1 MFGKKEEKSF
11 KYPGIRMAMDG
22 NGAVIMCE
30 REASDA
36 AGAYP
41 ITPSTQMGEYWAEET
56 AKGHVNVSDRSLI
69 FIEPESEHA
78 AAAVTAG
85 MSMTGLRATNFSS
98 AQGIAF
104 MHESL
109 YAAVGKRLPYVLNIG
124 CRAITKASLNVHCGH
139 DDFHCIDD
147 TGFFQVFANNAQGAA
162 DLNLIGRKIAE
173 LSLTPAAVAQDGFL
187 TTHLIEP
194 LQVPERELI
203 AEYLGLPEDEI
214 ECPTPAQK
222 LLFGETRR
230 RVPAIWD
237 VDNPMLSGSV
247 QNQDAYMQ
255 TTAAQRPYFFQH
267 IPEIADQAMEEYYQL
282 TGRRYERIGCYN
294 TEKADYLI
302 VGMGSMIVQAH
313 GLADYLEKTRKLK
326 IGVVDI
332 TMFRPF
338 PGDLLGQIL
347 KGKKGVCVLERTDQP
362 LAEDLPLMRELRSVV
377 SKCIENGQAK
387 AGKLAQ
393 PYEKYDSYSS
403 FADAPHLYSGAY
415 GLGSRDLQPEA
426 LIAAIENMLPDGS
439 QRKFFYLGIDFV
451 RDADTPKQEIH
462 IQKLLEAYP
471 DIGDMAL
478 RGSENPNLM
487 PEGSITV
494 RMHSVGGWGAITTG
508 KNLVMTLYDLLGYEI
523 KANPKYG
530 SEKKGQP
537 TTYYLSAAP
546 TPIPLNCEY
555 HYVDVVL
562 SPDPNVFGHSNP
574 LAGLKQGGTLIIQ
587 SYLGS
592 ADEVWESFPRW
603 MQQQVI
609 DNEIH
614 VFYVDGFKIAKEE
627 ASDAELQ
634 LRMQGN
640 AFQGAF
646 FAGSP
651 LMEMAG
657 LDEKKLFSA
666 IESQLEAKFGSKGR
680 RVVEDNLR
688 VVRRGFDE
696 IHEITNKT
704 IGSRAQLPVKK
715 EIGMPVMLKQ
725 LPEAEGGIS
734 DIHRF
739 WEQTGSFYATGKGNE
754 NLADP
759 YQALSLMPA
768 STGVFRDM
776 TQIRFDYPKWVA
788 ENCTACGDCYTICP
802 DSAIPGLVN
811 KVSDVFATAINRIE
825 TAGRPTQY
833 LRRESRNVEKRLREL
848 LEEAGEAANVRS
860 VLDQAVLET
869 IGAAEIEED
878 ARAAL
883 EEEFGLFLQALGEF
897 DFSVTK
903 PYWNNMEKKS
913 KNSGGL
919 FSITV
924 NPYTCK
930 GCMECVTICED
941 DALVA
946 THQDEA
952 AIARMRDDWNFWLD
966 LPTSDPSF
974 NRIDDLDEKVG
985 ALQTLLMDKEN
996 YNSLSCGDGACLG
1009 CGEKTIIHLFTSTVT
1024 ALMQPRVKQ
1033 QIEKIDK
1040 LIEQLEQHIRLKLAE
1055 GVDLSSSKAISEA
1068 MSGSEESD
1076 LTLSGLSENL
1086 DSDHEKTVI
1095 DREWLQSTT
1104 RLLDEL
1110 RDLKWRYTEGETNNG
1125 RAEMGIVNA
1134 TGCTSV
1140 WGSTYPF
1147 NPYPFPWASH
1157 LFQDSPSVAMGLF
1170 EGHMRKMANGFATIR
1185 KAELELAGKYNA
1197 VEHGAF
1203 FQQFNWKQFNE
1214 EEWLLCPP
1222 VVSVGGD
1229 GAMYDIGF
1237 QNLSRAL
1244 ASGMPVKV
1252 LVLDTQV
1259 YSNTGGQACT
1269 SGYIGQVADM
1279 SPYGKAWKG
1288 KEEIR
1293 KEVSLIGIAH
1303 RTTYVLQGTIS
1314 NTTHLLEGYIDG
1326 LNSRHPALF
1335 NIYAV
1340 CPPEHGVGDD
1350 IAFRQSKMAVESRA
1364 YPLMKYDPDAGE
1376 TIEDC
1381 IDLDGNP
1388 SLDDDWPTY
1397 TIDYLDDKGE
1407 ACKLEVPMTFADFA
1421 VTEGRF
1427 RKQFRTAPPETWNDD
1442 MVAMHEFLEMDED
1455 DREGK
1460 FPYIWGVDSKNRLM
1474 RIICAQE
1481 IAKSCQERR
1490 QFWRQLKG
1498 VAGEMNKVDV
1508 DALVDQAKVDMAN
1521 RLSSTLLSMAASGN
1535 ADALAGSISA
1545 NGSNGA
1551 AAPAGSNGADSA
1563 DYEPV
1568 WIETPECTACDEC
1581 IEINPKI
1588 FAYNDEKKAI
1598 IVDPKG
1604 GKFKDIVKAAEKCTA
1619 ACIHPG
1625 SPWNATEK
1633 DLEKFVKRAA
1643 KFQ

>member
-1 MFGKKEEKSF
+1 M
-11 KYPGIRMAMDG
+11 
-22 NGAVIMCE
+22 
-30 REASDA
+30 
-36 AGAYP
+36 
-41 ITPSTQMGEYWAEET
+41 
-56 AKGHVNVSDRSLI
+56 
-69 FIEPESEHA
+69 
-78 AAAVTAG
+78 
-85 MSMTGLRATNFSS
+85 
-98 AQGIAF
+98 
-104 MHESL
+104 
-109 YAAVGKRLPYVLNIG
+109 
-124 CRAITKASLNVHCGH
+124 
-139 DDFHCIDD
+139 
-147 TGFFQVFANNAQGAA
+147 
-162 DLNLIGRKIAE
+162 
-173 LSLTPAAVAQDGFL
+173 
-187 TTHLIEP
+187 
-194 LQVPERELI
+194 
-203 AEYLGLPEDEI
+203 
-214 ECPTPAQK
+214 
-222 LLFGETRR
+222 
-230 RVPAIWD
+230 IWD

-267 IPEIADQAMEEYYQL
+267 IPEIADQVMEEYYQL

-294 TEKADYLI
+294 TEEADYVI

-313 GLADYLEKTRKLK
+313 GVADYLQKTRKLNV
-326 IGVVDI
+326 GVVDI

-338 PGDLLGQIL
+338 PGDLLGAVL

-362 LAEDLPLMRELRSVV
+362 LAEDLPLMREVRSAI
-377 SKCIENGQAK
+377 SKCIENGQAD
-387 AGKLAQ
+387 AGKQAH
-393 PYEKYDSYSS
+393 PYPKYGSYTRFS
-403 FADAPHLYSGAY
+403 DAPHLYSGAY

-426 LIAAIENMLPDGS
+426 LIGAIENMLPEGGHH
-439 QRKFFYLGIDFV
+439 KFFYLGIDFI
-451 RDADTPKQEIH
+451 READTPKQEIH
-462 IQKLLEAYP
+462 IQRLLEAYP
-471 DIGDMAL
+471 DIGKMAL

-562 SPDPNVFGHSNP
+562 SPDPNVFAHSNP

-587 SYLGS
+587 SNLGS
-592 ADEVWESFPRW
+592 ADEVWQTFPRW
-603 MQQQVI
+603 MQQQIV

-614 VFYVDGFKIAKEE
+614 VFYVDGFKIAREE

-657 LDEKKLFSA
+657 LDEKKLFTA
-666 IESQLEAKFGSKGR
+666 IEDQLEHKFGSKGR

-696 IHEITNKT
+696 LHEITNKVVGAT
-704 IGSRAQLPVKK
+704 AQMPVKK
-715 EIGMPVMLKQ
+715 ELGMPVMLKQ
-725 LPEAEGGIS
+725 LPEADGGIS
-734 DIHRF
+734 DVHRF
-739 WEQTGSFYATGKGNE
+739 WEQTGSFYATGKGSD

-759 YQALSLMPA
+759 YQALSLIPA
-768 STGVFRDM
+768 SSGVFRDM

-788 ENCTACGDCYTICP
+788 ENCTACGDCYTVCP

-811 KVSDVFATAINRIE
+811 TLGDIFNTAINRIE
-825 TAGRPTQY
+825 TGGRPTQY

-848 LEEAGEAANVRS
+848 LNEAGEAANVRER
-860 VLDQAVLET
+860 LDQAVLET
-869 IGAAEIEED
+869 IGAAEIEEA
-878 ARAAL
+878 ARPKL

-903 PYWNNMEKKS
+903 PYWTNMEKKS

-930 GCMECVTICED
+930 GCMECVEICED
-941 DALVA
+941 DALA
-946 THQDEA
+946 STHQDEA
-952 AIARMRDDWNFWLD
+952 AIQRMRDDWNIWLD
-966 LPTSDPSF
+966 LPTSHPSF
-974 NRIDDLDEKVG
+974 NRIDDLEEKIG
-985 ALQTLLMDKEN
+985 ALHTLLLDKEN
-996 YNSLSCGDGACLG
+996 YNSMSCGDGACFG

-1033 QIEKIDK
+1033 HLEKIDR
-1040 LIEQLEQHIRLKLAE
+1040 LIGELEQHVRLKLAA
-1055 GVDLSSSKAISEA
+1055 GVDLSDSSAIAEA
-1068 MSGSEESD
+1068 VSSNEAGD
-1076 LTLSGLSENL
+1076 LTLSNLSENL
-1086 DSDHEKTVI
+1086 DSGHEKTLI
-1095 DREWLQSTT
+1095 DREWLQWATQ
-1104 RLLDEL
+1104 LLDQL
-1110 RDLKWRYTEGETNNG
+1110 RQLKWHYVEGVTKRG

-1170 EGHMRKMANGFATIR
+1170 EGHMRKMANGFAAIR
-1185 KAELELAGKYNA
+1185 KAELELAGKYNPA
-1197 VEHGAF
+1197 EHGDYF
-1203 FQQFNWKQFNE
+1203 KQFSWNDFND
-1214 EEWLLCPP
+1214 EEWNLCPP

-1244 ASGMPVKV
+1244 ASGMPIKV

-1269 SGYIGQVADM
+1269 SGYIGQIADM

-1314 NTTHLLEGYIDG
+1314 NTTHLIEGYIDG
-1326 LNSRHPALF
+1326 LISRRPALF

-1340 CPPEHGVGDD
+1340 CPPEHGIGDD
-1350 IAFRQSKMAVESRA
+1350 VAFKQSKLAVESRA
-1364 YPLMKYDPDAGE
+1364 YPLIKYDPDAGVS
-1376 TIEDC
+1376 IEDC
-1381 IDLDGNP
+1381 IDLEGNP
-1388 SLDDDWPTY
+1388 AMDDDWPMY
-1397 TIDYLDDKGE
+1397 SIDYENEKGE

-1427 RKQFRTAPPETWNDD
+1427 RKQFRMAPPETWNDN
-1442 MVAMHEFLEMDED
+1442 MVPIHEFIDLDED

-1460 FPYIWGVDSKNRLM
+1460 FPFIWGVDSKNRLM
-1474 RIICAQE
+1474 RIICAEE
-1481 IAKSCQERR
+1481 IARSCDERR

-1498 VAGEMNKVDV
+1498 IAGELDKVDV
-1508 DALVDQAKVDMAN
+1508 NALVNQAKVDMAN
-1521 RLSSTLLSMAASGN
+1521 RLSSTLLSLAATGN
-1535 ADALAGSISA
+1535 AEALASISA
-1545 NGSNGA
+1545 NVPGNGA
-1551 AAPAGSNGADSA
+1551 PAPAAEAIG

-1568 WIETPECTACDEC
+1568 WVETPECTACDEC
-1581 IEINPKI
+1581 IEINPGI
-1588 FAYNDEKKAI
+1588 FAYNEDKKAV
-1598 IVDPKG
+1598 IVNPQAG
-1604 GKFKDIVKAAEKCTA
+1604 QYKDIVKAAEKCTA
-1619 ACIHPG
+1619 GCIHPG
-1625 SPWNATEK
+1625 TPWNASEK
-1633 DLEKFVKRAA
+1633 DLDKLLKRAA
-1643 KFQ
+1643 KYQ

>member
-1 MFGKKEEKSF
+1 
-11 KYPGIRMAMDG
+11 
-22 NGAVIMCE
+22 
-30 REASDA
+30 
-36 AGAYP
+36 
-41 ITPSTQMGEYWAEET
+41 
-56 AKGHVNVSDRSLI
+56 
-69 FIEPESEHA
+69 
-78 AAAVTAG
+78 
-85 MSMTGLRATNFSS
+85 
-98 AQGIAF
+98 
-104 MHESL
+104 
-109 YAAVGKRLPYVLNIG
+109 
-124 CRAITKASLNVHCGH
+124 
-139 DDFHCIDD
+139 
-147 TGFFQVFANNAQGAA
+147 
-162 DLNLIGRKIAE
+162 
-173 LSLTPAAVAQDGFL
+173 
-187 TTHLIEP
+187 
-194 LQVPERELI
+194 
-203 AEYLGLPEDEI
+203 
-214 ECPTPAQK
+214 
-222 LLFGETRR
+222 
-230 RVPAIWD
+230 
-237 VDNPMLSGSV
+237 
-247 QNQDAYMQ
+247 
-255 TTAAQRPYFFQH
+255 
-267 IPEIADQAMEEYYQL
+267 
-282 TGRRYERIGCYN
+282 
-294 TEKADYLI
+294 
-302 VGMGSMIVQAH
+302 
-313 GLADYLEKTRKLK
+313 
-326 IGVVDI
+326 
-332 TMFRPF
+332 
-338 PGDLLGQIL
+338 
-347 KGKKGVCVLERTDQP
+347 
-362 LAEDLPLMRELRSVV
+362 
-377 SKCIENGQAK
+377 
-387 AGKLAQ
+387 
-393 PYEKYDSYSS
+393 
-403 FADAPHLYSGAY
+403 
-415 GLGSRDLQPEA
+415 
-426 LIAAIENMLPDGS
+426 
-439 QRKFFYLGIDFV
+439 
-451 RDADTPKQEIH
+451 
-462 IQKLLEAYP
+462 
-471 DIGDMAL
+471 
-478 RGSENPNLM
+478 
-487 PEGSITV
+487 
-494 RMHSVGGWGAITTG
+494 
-508 KNLVMTLYDLLGYEI
+508 
-523 KANPKYG
+523 
-530 SEKKGQP
+530 
-537 TTYYLSAAP
+537 
-546 TPIPLNCEY
+546 
-555 HYVDVVL
+555 
-562 SPDPNVFGHSNP
+562 
-574 LAGLKQGGTLIIQ
+574 
-587 SYLGS
+587 
-592 ADEVWESFPRW
+592 
-603 MQQQVI
+603 

-666 IESQLEAKFGSKGR
+666 IESQLVAKFGSKGR

-704 IGSRAQLPVKK
+704 IGSSAQLPVKK

-725 LPEAEGGIS
+725 LPEADGGIS
-734 DIHRF
+734 DVHRF

-833 LRRESRNVEKRLREL
+833 LRKESRNVEKRLRAL
-848 LEEAGEAANVRS
+848 LEEAGEAANVRT

-869 IGAAEIEED
+869 IAAAEIEED
-878 ARAAL
+878 ARATL
-883 EEEFGLFLQALGEF
+883 EEEFGLFLQAMGEF
-897 DFSVTK
+897 DFSITK

-952 AIARMRDDWNFWLD
+952 AITRMRDDWNFWLD

-974 NRIDDLDEKVG
+974 NRIDDLDEKIG

-1095 DREWLQSTT
+1095 DREWLQYVTQ
-1104 RLLDEL
+1104 LLDEL
-1110 RDLKWRYTEGETNNG
+1110 RDLKWRYSEGETNNG

-1197 VEHGAF
+1197 IEHGAF
-1203 FQQFNWKQFNE
+1203 FQQFNWKQFSE

-1252 LVLDTQV
+1252 MVLDTQV

-1326 LNSRHPALF
+1326 LNSRRPALF

-1376 TIEDC
+1376 TIEEC

-1397 TIDYLDDKGE
+1397 TIDYQDDKGE

-1427 RKQFRTAPPETWNDD
+1427 RKQFRMAPPETWNDD
-1442 MVAMHEFLEMDED
+1442 MVPMNEFLEMDED

-1481 IAKSCQERR
+1481 IAKSCEERR

-1545 NGSNGA
+1545 NGSNGSA
-1551 AAPAGSNGADSA
+1551 AAAGNNGAA
-1563 DYEPV
+1563 AEDYEPV

-1598 IVDPKG
+1598 ITDPKG
-1604 GKFKDIVKAAEKCTA
+1604 GQFKDIVKAAEKCTA

-1625 SPWNATEK
+1625 TPWNATEK

>member
-1 MFGKKEEKSF
+1 
-11 KYPGIRMAMDG
+11 
-22 NGAVIMCE
+22 
-30 REASDA
+30 
-36 AGAYP
+36 
-41 ITPSTQMGEYWAEET
+41 
-56 AKGHVNVSDRSLI
+56 
-69 FIEPESEHA
+69 
-78 AAAVTAG
+78 
-85 MSMTGLRATNFSS
+85 
-98 AQGIAF
+98 
-104 MHESL
+104 
-109 YAAVGKRLPYVLNIG
+109 
-124 CRAITKASLNVHCGH
+124 
-139 DDFHCIDD
+139 
-147 TGFFQVFANNAQGAA
+147 
-162 DLNLIGRKIAE
+162 
-173 LSLTPAAVAQDGFL
+173 
-187 TTHLIEP
+187 
-194 LQVPERELI
+194 
-203 AEYLGLPEDEI
+203 
-214 ECPTPAQK
+214 
-222 LLFGETRR
+222 
-230 RVPAIWD
+230 
-237 VDNPMLSGSV
+237 
-247 QNQDAYMQ
+247 
-255 TTAAQRPYFFQH
+255 
-267 IPEIADQAMEEYYQL
+267 
-282 TGRRYERIGCYN
+282 
-294 TEKADYLI
+294 
-302 VGMGSMIVQAH
+302 
-313 GLADYLEKTRKLK
+313 
-326 IGVVDI
+326 
-332 TMFRPF
+332 
-338 PGDLLGQIL
+338 
-347 KGKKGVCVLERTDQP
+347 
-362 LAEDLPLMRELRSVV
+362 
-377 SKCIENGQAK
+377 
-387 AGKLAQ
+387 
-393 PYEKYDSYSS
+393 
-403 FADAPHLYSGAY
+403 
-415 GLGSRDLQPEA
+415 
-426 LIAAIENMLPDGS
+426 
-439 QRKFFYLGIDFV
+439 
-451 RDADTPKQEIH
+451 
-462 IQKLLEAYP
+462 
-471 DIGDMAL
+471 
-478 RGSENPNLM
+478 
-487 PEGSITV
+487 
-494 RMHSVGGWGAITTG
+494 
-508 KNLVMTLYDLLGYEI
+508 
-523 KANPKYG
+523 
-530 SEKKGQP
+530 KKGQP

-562 SPDPNVFGHSNP
+562 SPDANVFGHSNP

-587 SYLGS
+587 SDLGS

-603 MQQQVI
+603 MQQQII

-614 VFYVDGFKIAKEE
+614 VFYLDGFKIAKEE

-666 IESQLEAKFGSKGR
+666 IESQLVAKFGSKGR

-704 IGSRAQLPVKK
+704 IGSSAQLPVKK

-725 LPEAEGGIS
+725 LPEADGGIS
-734 DIHRF
+734 DVHRF

-833 LRRESRNVEKRLREL
+833 LRKESRNVEKRLRAL
-848 LEEAGEAANVRS
+848 LEEAGEAANVRT

-869 IGAAEIEED
+869 IAAAEIEED
-878 ARAAL
+878 ARATL
-883 EEEFGLFLQALGEF
+883 EEEFGLFLQAMGEF
-897 DFSVTK
+897 DFSITK

-952 AIARMRDDWNFWLD
+952 AITRMRDDWNFWLD

-974 NRIDDLDEKVG
+974 NRIDDLDEKIG

-1095 DREWLQSTT
+1095 DREWLQSVTQ
-1104 RLLDEL
+1104 LLDEL
-1110 RDLKWRYTEGETNNG
+1110 RDLKWRYSEGETNNG

-1197 VEHGAF
+1197 IEHGAF
-1203 FQQFNWKQFNE
+1203 FQQFNWKQFSE

-1326 LNSRHPALF
+1326 LNSRRPALF

-1376 TIEDC
+1376 TIEEC

-1397 TIDYLDDKGE
+1397 TIDYQDDKGE

-1427 RKQFRTAPPETWNDD
+1427 RKQFRMAPPETWNDD
-1442 MVAMHEFLEMDED
+1442 MVPMNEFLEMDED

-1460 FPYIWGVDSKNRLM
+1460 FPYIWGVDRKNRLM

-1481 IAKSCQERR
+1481 IAKSCEERR

-1545 NGSNGA
+1545 NGSNGTA
-1551 AAPAGSNGADSA
+1551 AAAGSNGAA
-1563 DYEPV
+1563 AEDYEPV

-1598 IVDPKG
+1598 ITDPKG
-1604 GKFKDIVKAAEKCTA
+1604 GQFKDIVKAAEKCTA

-1625 SPWNATEK
+1625 TPWNATEK

>member
-1 MFGKKEEKSF
+1 
-11 KYPGIRMAMDG
+11 
-22 NGAVIMCE
+22 
-30 REASDA
+30 
-36 AGAYP
+36 
-41 ITPSTQMGEYWAEET
+41 
-56 AKGHVNVSDRSLI
+56 
-69 FIEPESEHA
+69 
-78 AAAVTAG
+78 
-85 MSMTGLRATNFSS
+85 
-98 AQGIAF
+98 
-104 MHESL
+104 
-109 YAAVGKRLPYVLNIG
+109 
-124 CRAITKASLNVHCGH
+124 
-139 DDFHCIDD
+139 
-147 TGFFQVFANNAQGAA
+147 
-162 DLNLIGRKIAE
+162 
-173 LSLTPAAVAQDGFL
+173 
-187 TTHLIEP
+187 
-194 LQVPERELI
+194 
-203 AEYLGLPEDEI
+203 
-214 ECPTPAQK
+214 
-222 LLFGETRR
+222 
-230 RVPAIWD
+230 
-237 VDNPMLSGSV
+237 
-247 QNQDAYMQ
+247 
-255 TTAAQRPYFFQH
+255 
-267 IPEIADQAMEEYYQL
+267 
-282 TGRRYERIGCYN
+282 
-294 TEKADYLI
+294 
-302 VGMGSMIVQAH
+302 
-313 GLADYLEKTRKLK
+313 
-326 IGVVDI
+326 
-332 TMFRPF
+332 
-338 PGDLLGQIL
+338 
-347 KGKKGVCVLERTDQP
+347 
-362 LAEDLPLMRELRSVV
+362 
-377 SKCIENGQAK
+377 
-387 AGKLAQ
+387 
-393 PYEKYDSYSS
+393 
-403 FADAPHLYSGAY
+403 
-415 GLGSRDLQPEA
+415 
-426 LIAAIENMLPDGS
+426 
-439 QRKFFYLGIDFV
+439 
-451 RDADTPKQEIH
+451 
-462 IQKLLEAYP
+462 
-471 DIGDMAL
+471 
-478 RGSENPNLM
+478 
-487 PEGSITV
+487 
-494 RMHSVGGWGAITTG
+494 
-508 KNLVMTLYDLLGYEI
+508 
-523 KANPKYG
+523 
-530 SEKKGQP
+530 
-537 TTYYLSAAP
+537 
-546 TPIPLNCEY
+546 
-555 HYVDVVL
+555 
-562 SPDPNVFGHSNP
+562 
-574 LAGLKQGGTLIIQ
+574 
-587 SYLGS
+587 
-592 ADEVWESFPRW
+592 
-603 MQQQVI
+603 
-609 DNEIH
+609 
-614 VFYVDGFKIAKEE
+614 
-627 ASDAELQ
+627 
-634 LRMQGN
+634 
-640 AFQGAF
+640 
-646 FAGSP
+646 
-651 LMEMAG
+651 
-657 LDEKKLFSA
+657 
-666 IESQLEAKFGSKGR
+666 
-680 RVVEDNLR
+680 
-688 VVRRGFDE
+688 
-696 IHEITNKT
+696 
-704 IGSRAQLPVKK
+704 
-715 EIGMPVMLKQ
+715 
-725 LPEAEGGIS
+725 
-734 DIHRF
+734 
-739 WEQTGSFYATGKGNE
+739 
-754 NLADP
+754 
-759 YQALSLMPA
+759 
-768 STGVFRDM
+768 
-776 TQIRFDYPKWVA
+776 
-788 ENCTACGDCYTICP
+788 
-802 DSAIPGLVN
+802 
-811 KVSDVFATAINRIE
+811 
-825 TAGRPTQY
+825 
-833 LRRESRNVEKRLREL
+833 
-848 LEEAGEAANVRS
+848 
-860 VLDQAVLET
+860 
-869 IGAAEIEED
+869 
-878 ARAAL
+878 
-883 EEEFGLFLQALGEF
+883 
-897 DFSVTK
+897 
-903 PYWNNMEKKS
+903 
-913 KNSGGL
+913 
-919 FSITV
+919 
-924 NPYTCK
+924 
-930 GCMECVTICED
+930 
-941 DALVA
+941 
-946 THQDEA
+946 
-952 AIARMRDDWNFWLD
+952 
-966 LPTSDPSF
+966 
-974 NRIDDLDEKVG
+974 DLDEKIG

-1095 DREWLQSTT
+1095 DREWLQSATQ
-1104 RLLDEL
+1104 LLDEL

-1197 VEHGAF
+1197 IEHGAF
-1203 FQQFNWKQFNE
+1203 FQQFNWKQFSE

-1252 LVLDTQV
+1252 MVLDTQV

-1326 LNSRHPALF
+1326 LNSRRPALF

-1376 TIEDC
+1376 TIEEC

-1397 TIDYLDDKGE
+1397 TIDYQDDKGE

-1427 RKQFRTAPPETWNDD
+1427 RKQFRMAPPETWNDD
-1442 MVAMHEFLEMDED
+1442 MVPMHEFLEMDED

-1460 FPYIWGVDSKNRLM
+1460 FPYIWGVDRKNRLM

-1481 IAKSCQERR
+1481 IAKSCEERR

-1551 AAPAGSNGADSA
+1551 AAAAGSNGAAAA

-1598 IVDPKG
+1598 ITDPKG
-1604 GKFKDIVKAAEKCTA
+1604 GQFKDIVKAAEKCTA

-1625 SPWNATEK
+1625 TPWNATEK

>member
-1 MFGKKEEKSF
+1 
-11 KYPGIRMAMDG
+11 
-22 NGAVIMCE
+22 
-30 REASDA
+30 
-36 AGAYP
+36 
-41 ITPSTQMGEYWAEET
+41 
-56 AKGHVNVSDRSLI
+56 L
-69 FIEPESEHA
+69 
-78 AAAVTAG
+78 
-85 MSMTGLRATNFSS
+85 
-98 AQGIAF
+98 
-104 MHESL
+104 
-109 YAAVGKRLPYVLNIG
+109 
-124 CRAITKASLNVHCGH
+124 
-139 DDFHCIDD
+139 
-147 TGFFQVFANNAQGAA
+147 
-162 DLNLIGRKIAE
+162 GR
-173 LSLTPAAVAQDGFL
+173 PD
-187 TTHLIEP
+187 
-194 LQVPERELI
+194 
-203 AEYLGLPEDEI
+203 DEI

-267 IPEIADQAMEEYYQL
+267 IPEIADKAMDEFYEL
-282 TGRRYERIGCYN
+282 TGRRYNRIGTYN

-326 IGVVDI
+326 VGVVDI

-338 PGDLLGQIL
+338 PGDQLGQIL

-362 LAEDLPLMRELRSVV
+362 LAEDLPLMREVRSVV

-387 AGKLAQ
+387 AGKLAL
-393 PYEKYDSYSS
+393 PYAKYDCYSS

-426 LIAAIENMLPDGS
+426 LIAAVENMLPDGS

-471 DIGDMAL
+471 NIGEMAL

-562 SPDPNVFGHSNP
+562 SPDANVFGHSNP

-587 SYLGS
+587 SDLGS

-603 MQQQVI
+603 MQQQII

-657 LDEKKLFSA
+657 LDEKKLFGA
-666 IESQLEAKFGSKGR
+666 IESQLVAKFGSKGR

-696 IHEITNKT
+696 IHEITNKV
-704 IGSRAQLPVKK
+704 IGSSAQLPVKK

-725 LPEAEGGIS
+725 LPEADGGIS
-734 DIHRF
+734 DVHRF
-739 WEQTGSFYATGKGNE
+739 WEQTGSFYASGKGNE

-833 LRRESRNVEKRLREL
+833 LRKESRNVEKRLRAL
-848 LEEAGEAANVRS
+848 LEEAGEAANVRT

-869 IGAAEIEED
+869 IAAAEIEED
-878 ARAAL
+878 ARATL
-883 EEEFGLFLQALGEF
+883 EEEFGLFLQAMGEF
-897 DFSVTK
+897 DFSITK

-952 AIARMRDDWNFWLD
+952 AITRMRDDWNFWLD

-974 NRIDDLDEKVG
+974 NRIDDLDEKIG

-1095 DREWLQSTT
+1095 DREWLQSATQ
-1104 RLLDEL
+1104 LLDEL

-1197 VEHGAF
+1197 IEHGAF
-1203 FQQFNWKQFNE
+1203 FQQFNWKQFSE

-1252 LVLDTQV
+1252 MVLDTQV

-1326 LNSRHPALF
+1326 LNSRRPALF

-1376 TIEDC
+1376 TIEEC

-1397 TIDYLDDKGE
+1397 TIDYQDDKGE

-1427 RKQFRTAPPETWNDD
+1427 RKQFRMAPPETWNDD
-1442 MVAMHEFLEMDED
+1442 MVPMHEFLEMDED

-1460 FPYIWGVDSKNRLM
+1460 FPYIWGVDRKNRLM

-1481 IAKSCQERR
+1481 IAKSCEERR

-1551 AAPAGSNGADSA
+1551 AAAAGSNGAAAA

-1598 IVDPKG
+1598 ITDPKG
-1604 GKFKDIVKAAEKCTA
+1604 GQFKDIVKAAEKCTA

-1625 SPWNATEK
+1625 TPWNATEK

>member
-1 MFGKKEEKSF
+1 
-11 KYPGIRMAMDG
+11 
-22 NGAVIMCE
+22 
-30 REASDA
+30 
-36 AGAYP
+36 
-41 ITPSTQMGEYWAEET
+41 
-56 AKGHVNVSDRSLI
+56 
-69 FIEPESEHA
+69 
-78 AAAVTAG
+78 
-85 MSMTGLRATNFSS
+85 
-98 AQGIAF
+98 
-104 MHESL
+104 
-109 YAAVGKRLPYVLNIG
+109 
-124 CRAITKASLNVHCGH
+124 
-139 DDFHCIDD
+139 
-147 TGFFQVFANNAQGAA
+147 
-162 DLNLIGRKIAE
+162 
-173 LSLTPAAVAQDGFL
+173 
-187 TTHLIEP
+187 
-194 LQVPERELI
+194 
-203 AEYLGLPEDEI
+203 
-214 ECPTPAQK
+214 
-222 LLFGETRR
+222 
-230 RVPAIWD
+230 
-237 VDNPMLSGSV
+237 
-247 QNQDAYMQ
+247 
-255 TTAAQRPYFFQH
+255 
-267 IPEIADQAMEEYYQL
+267 
-282 TGRRYERIGCYN
+282 
-294 TEKADYLI
+294 
-302 VGMGSMIVQAH
+302 
-313 GLADYLEKTRKLK
+313 
-326 IGVVDI
+326 
-332 TMFRPF
+332 
-338 PGDLLGQIL
+338 
-347 KGKKGVCVLERTDQP
+347 
-362 LAEDLPLMRELRSVV
+362 
-377 SKCIENGQAK
+377 
-387 AGKLAQ
+387 
-393 PYEKYDSYSS
+393 
-403 FADAPHLYSGAY
+403 
-415 GLGSRDLQPEA
+415 
-426 LIAAIENMLPDGS
+426 
-439 QRKFFYLGIDFV
+439 
-451 RDADTPKQEIH
+451 
-462 IQKLLEAYP
+462 
-471 DIGDMAL
+471 
-478 RGSENPNLM
+478 
-487 PEGSITV
+487 
-494 RMHSVGGWGAITTG
+494 
-508 KNLVMTLYDLLGYEI
+508 
-523 KANPKYG
+523 
-530 SEKKGQP
+530 
-537 TTYYLSAAP
+537 
-546 TPIPLNCEY
+546 EY

-562 SPDPNVFGHSNP
+562 SPDANVFGHSNP

-587 SYLGS
+587 SDLGS

-603 MQQQVI
+603 MQQQII

-657 LDEKKLFSA
+657 LDEKKLFGA
-666 IESQLEAKFGSKGR
+666 IESQLVAKFGSKGR

-696 IHEITNKT
+696 IHEITNKV
-704 IGSRAQLPVKK
+704 IGSSAQLPVKK

-725 LPEAEGGIS
+725 LPEADGGIS
-734 DIHRF
+734 DVHRF

-833 LRRESRNVEKRLREL
+833 LRKESRNVEKRLRAL
-848 LEEAGEAANVRS
+848 LEEAGEAANVRT

-869 IGAAEIEED
+869 IAAAEIEED
-878 ARAAL
+878 ARATL
-883 EEEFGLFLQALGEF
+883 EEEFGLFLQAMGEF
-897 DFSVTK
+897 DFSITK

-952 AIARMRDDWNFWLD
+952 AITRMRDDWNFWLD

-974 NRIDDLDEKVG
+974 NRIDDLDEKIG

-1095 DREWLQSTT
+1095 DREWLQSATQ
-1104 RLLDEL
+1104 LLDEL

-1197 VEHGAF
+1197 IEHGAF
-1203 FQQFNWKQFNE
+1203 FQQFNWKQFSE

-1252 LVLDTQV
+1252 MVLDTQV

-1326 LNSRHPALF
+1326 LNSRRPALF

-1376 TIEDC
+1376 TIEEC

-1397 TIDYLDDKGE
+1397 TIDYQDDKGE

-1427 RKQFRTAPPETWNDD
+1427 RKQFRMAPPETWNDD
-1442 MVAMHEFLEMDED
+1442 MVPMHEFLEMDED

-1460 FPYIWGVDSKNRLM
+1460 FPYIWGVDRKNRLM

-1481 IAKSCQERR
+1481 IAKSCEERR

-1551 AAPAGSNGADSA
+1551 AAAAGSNGAAAA

-1598 IVDPKG
+1598 ITDPKG
-1604 GKFKDIVKAAEKCTA
+1604 GQFKDIVKAAEKCTA

-1625 SPWNATEK
+1625 TPWNATEK